1 MRMRKISEKVPNL
14 EDLVQKLL
22 LVQGSGAYHL
32 SAPLHCNT
40 AKLPLTLVSGSSF
53 LLGQFTAPQA
63 PAACAAAHGGRLRGH
78 VDGRKRARAQYP
90 PGTNPAPDSLQ
101 NHHPP
106 ARRSGQPDARS
117 CAAQRRAHAA
127 CRPLLSGLSPLP
139 RRKTGPTVLTAE
151 PVIFMQFSGMFDP
164 FREVRRGRCPHRPD
178 GTLEFAGDFR
188 KICTFCRD
196 DVGIVPYANLGN
208 FQTPVGADASVRPLA
223 VRIRRW
229 VSRFGGFFAGGQG
242 RPPLRNICTSPV
254 IFMPRSRA
262 CRGGGT
268 CFSYKPP
275 RRAG

>member
-22 LVQGSGAYHL
+22 LVQGAGAYHL

-63 PAACAAAHGGRLRGH
+63 PAARAASHGGRLRGH

-101 NHHPP
+101 NRHPP

-139 RRKTGPTVLTAE
+139 ELENRLDCQNSRAGDFYA
-151 PVIFMQFSGMFDP
+151 IFRMFDP
-164 FREVRRGRCPHRPD
+164 FREVRRGRYPHRPD
-178 GTLEFAGDFR
+178 GSLEFAGNFR
-188 KICTFCRD
+188 KISAFCRD
-196 DVGIVPYANLGN
+196 DVGIVPGYFYA
-208 FQTPVGADASVRPLA
+208 S
-223 VRIRRW
+223 
-229 VSRFGGFFAGGQG
+229 
-242 RPPLRNICTSPV
+242 
-254 IFMPRSRA
+254 
-262 CRGGGT
+262 
-268 CFSYKPP
+268 
-275 RRAG
+275 

>member
-101 NHHPP
+101 NRHPP
-106 ARRSGQPDARS
+106 ARRSGRRTLGLALRKDA
-117 CAAQRRAHAA
+117 
-127 CRPLLSGLSPLP
+127 
-139 RRKTGPTVLTAE
+139 PT
-151 PVIFMQFSGMFDP
+151 
-164 FREVRRGRCPHRPD
+164 
-178 GTLEFAGDFR
+178 
-188 KICTFCRD
+188 
-196 DVGIVPYANLGN
+196 
-208 FQTPVGADASVRPLA
+208 PLA
-223 VRIRRW
+223 VRC
-229 VSRFGGFFAGGQG
+229 FLDCL
-242 RPPLRNICTSPV
+242 PYRN
-254 IFMPRSRA
+254 
-262 CRGGGT
+262 
-268 CFSYKPP
+268 
-275 RRAG
+275 